1 MSSIVSS
8 TDWIKQALPCGY
20 SYCVA
25 RALRFFR
32 RAVVVIIARARILP
46 DTVLMV
52 EADVEPNRAVERS
65 VLIEA
70 EPGQFVVENLG
81 GFCVGE
87 IAVGQ
92 AAIGDRAGDAMDQ
105 LPDGSL
111 APAVMRIGSVR
122 DVAVKVFRDRDLG
135 RERAPAFRHLD
146 ILLFENHLAA
156 VVGDLRRPAFP
167 LHFIEGRN
175 RRVAEDTLKTQTAT
189 FLAGSFPLAGK
200 RFAIFSERGG
210 LKAGFELD
218 HFGLGGS
225 GCGE

>member
-20 SYCVA
+20 SYCVGA
-25 RALRFFR
+25 RSASFG
-32 RAVVVIIARARILP
+32 RAVVEIIARARVLP
-46 DTVLMV
+46 DAVLMI
-52 EADVEPNRAVERS
+52 EADVEPNRAVECA

-70 EPGQFVVENLG
+70 EPGQIVVENLRRFG
-81 GFCVGE
+81 VGE
-87 IAVGQ
+87 IAVGH

-111 APAVMRIGSVR
+111 APAVMRVGSVR
-122 DVAVKVFRDRDLG
+122 DVAVKIFRDRDLG

-146 ILLFENHLAA
+146 IFLFENHLAA

-167 LHFIEGRN
+167 LHFIEGRD

-200 RFAIFSERGG
+200 RLAIFSERGG